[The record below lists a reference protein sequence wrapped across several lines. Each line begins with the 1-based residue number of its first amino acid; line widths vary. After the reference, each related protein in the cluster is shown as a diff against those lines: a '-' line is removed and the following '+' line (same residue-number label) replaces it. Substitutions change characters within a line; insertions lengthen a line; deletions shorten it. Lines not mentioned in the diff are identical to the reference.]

1 MSDPSPT
8 RASGWR
14 GRPSQWLIAWHWVL
28 AIAVVAAVGY
38 GFFEREALAA
48 LVGKVG
54 VPDPGRVLAWAGLGV
69 VAVAAL
75 NLLVRALTV
84 RAIEYRVHDGVLEVE
99 RGLLSRRT
107 DLLELFR
114 VRDIASE
121 RPFLMRLVGLGN
133 VVLLSNDLSSPS
145 LTIAAVGD
153 VAGLM
158 QSLRDEIN
166 RARGRVRMTE
176 VEGDL
181 QR

>member
-1 MSDPSPT
+1 MSDPSPA
-8 RASGWR
+8 RAVGWR

-28 AIAVVAAVGY
+28 AIAVVAAIGY
-38 GFFEREALAA
+38 GVIERATLIA

-54 VPDPGRVLAWAGLGV
+54 VPDPGRVLAWAAL
-69 VAVAAL
+69 AVLAIAAL
-75 NLLVRALTV
+75 NLLVRAVAV
-84 RAIEYRVHDGVLEVE
+84 RSIEYRVHDGVLEVE
-99 RGLLSRRT
+99 RGMLGRRT

-133 VVLLSNDLSSPS
+133 VVLMSNDLTTPS

-158 QSLRDEIN
+158 QSLREEIN
-166 RARGRVRMTE
+166 RARGRVRVTE